1 MKIEVLQ
8 DSLRNDYFLIILKL
22 SQGRMPCTDKLCL
35 SNYHFILIVSSS
47 KLENKDILEFDLVN
61 RFSNFNPEA

>member
-22 SQGRMPCTDKLCL
+22 SQGRMPCTDKLFL